1 MPDILQQRLD
11 FIGLGE
17 GVEVRLAPIAGRAA
31 DHLER
36 ALERF
41 HAQAA
46 ATPSAARFL
55 FGRERVEGSGAGPAA
70 HWRALVAGQVDAA
83 FADAA
88 QRTGQRHARIG
99 VDPRWHIG
107 SYAIILDAVLKGV
120 MRDVLAEAVQPRRG
134 PLALLGAP
142 DPAVV
147 LKAAEVTADGLA
159 ALVSAALLDLDLTMA
174 GYAERLRLDAQDEAT
189 SQRARLHRMAEQA
202 GQMLERAAEGQLHP
216 ALGEAPS
223 PELAPLYAGAEK
235 LADRMI
241 GLVSDL
247 EVAGRS
253 VETLARQ
260 VLDGG
265 RELVAGRVAWV
276 DKAAALTAILAPQGE
291 HPSLPLKR
299 STASGQART
308 LQRRCR
314 KVGGAVEAVRGAL
327 ADAHGSDQQ
336 AMLSEQAD
344 ALGLAAGL
352 LASRLAGPPSQPGPD
367 ERLEGDMR
375 TLAAGLAQLAA
386 QLRVN
391 HAATLRAA
399 TDAQHGLADVA
410 GLVQRLCDDLEAHRA
425 VLVAEGAG
433 DAQRHAA
440 LDEGAMLAQQLETA
454 LAADRQ
460 RTMEAKLA
468 IETALEGAGALL
480 NLAKVLDGQS
490 GPGGASETFPAPDNA
505 ALAAHW
511 HVL

>member
-11 FIGLGE
+11 FIGLGD
-17 GVEVRLAPIAGRAA
+17 GVEARLAPIAGRAS

-99 VDPRWHIG
+99 VDPRWHVG
-107 SYAIILDAVLKGV
+107 SYAIILDTVLKGV
-120 MRDVLAEAVQPRRG
+120 LRDVLAEAVQPRRG

-147 LKAAEVTADGLA
+147 LRAAEVTADGLA

-174 GYAERLRLDAQDEAT
+174 GYAERLRLDAQDEAA
-189 SQRARLHRMAEQA
+189 SQRARLHRAAEQA

-216 ALGEAPS
+216 ALEEAPL

-241 GLVSDL
+241 GLVTDL

-253 VETLARQ
+253 VETFARQ

-276 DKAAALTAILAPQGE
+276 EKAAALTAILAPQGE
-291 HPSLPLKR
+291 KPSLPLKR
-299 STASGQART
+299 SSASGQARS

-314 KVGGAVEAVRGAL
+314 KAHGAVETVRGAL
-327 ADAHGSDQQ
+327 ADAQGSNQQ

-344 ALGLAAGL
+344 ALSLAAGL
-352 LASRLAGPPSQPGPD
+352 LVSRLAGPSSQPGPD

-386 QLRVN
+386 QLRIH
-391 HAATLRAA
+391 HAATLQAA
-399 TDAQHGLADVA
+399 KEAQHGLADVA
-410 GLVQRLCDDLEAHRA
+410 ALLRRLCDDLEAHRV
-425 VLVAEGAG
+425 VLVAESAG
-433 DAQRHAA
+433 DARRHAA
-440 LDEGAMLAQQLETA
+440 LDEGAVLAQQLEA
-454 LAADRQ
+454 DLSADRQ
-460 RTMEAKLA
+460 RAMEARQA
-468 IETALEGAGALL
+468 IEAALEGAGALVS
-480 NLAKVLDGQS
+480 LAKALDGQG
-490 GPGGASETFPAPDNA
+490 GPGGASEAYPAPDNA